1 MIPGAKDDADL
12 VVTEGL
18 SGIEEA
24 NGGRHC
30 LAWWVIAFFYAL
42 SHFNFVEA
50 RSVCFTNTSPS
61 FGDNVCL
68 PLSRGDSPYLHNPHE
83 RGL

>member
-1 MIPGAKDDADL
+1 
-12 VVTEGL
+12 
-18 SGIEEA
+18 
-24 NGGRHC
+24 
-30 LAWWVIAFFYAL
+30 VIAFFYAL